1 MQVTIVSI
9 KTEGNYIKHFWYFY
23 KWISTNPITSMH
35 KLYIVNCNEAH
46 LNRFSCNQ
54 VISNYNVMYYNSI
67 HHIPLDWF
75 PGHIRICWWCI
86 ANLAAVCTYVTLV
99 YSIVCC
105 HKSTPLLKT
114 FKKLTFRYIV
124 YKYKVSQ
131 RTCLVCSSSS
141 RAASAMSFSFLTAVC
156 LSSSSWCLTSRNC
169 SWCLTC
175 THGCFTWKLEQ
186 LSCVHEAQLECDHAM
201 FVTILTYICFWY
213 VILSK

>member
-1 MQVTIVSI
+1 
-9 KTEGNYIKHFWYFY
+9 
-23 KWISTNPITSMH
+23 
-35 KLYIVNCNEAH
+35 
-46 LNRFSCNQ
+46 
-54 VISNYNVMYYNSI
+54 MYYNLI
-67 HHIPLDWF
+67 QFDWF
-75 PGHIRICWWCI
+75 PGHICICCWCV
-86 ANLAAVCTYVTLV
+86 ANLVAVCTYVTVV

-131 RTCLVCSSSS
+131 HTCLVCSSSS

-175 THGCFTWKLEQ
+175 TQMFHMEIGAAKLCAWSSTWMW
-186 LSCVHEAQLECDHAM
+186 SCYVCNYTHIHAFASDM
-201 FVTILTYICFWY
+201 
-213 VILSK
+213 